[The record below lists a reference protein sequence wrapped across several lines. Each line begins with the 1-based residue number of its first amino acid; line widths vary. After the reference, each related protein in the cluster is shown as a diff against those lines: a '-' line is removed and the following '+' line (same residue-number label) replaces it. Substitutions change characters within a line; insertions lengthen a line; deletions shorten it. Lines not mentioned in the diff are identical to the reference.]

1 MLIQKAFSGLKD
13 IQNNSVIFV
22 FLPFIKSFTR
32 MKKIGFLLALIC
44 PFILFGCKPKQQE
57 TTEEKDYN
65 YPITIISDTLKT
77 DLSDKTELYPLSED
91 FMESFIE
98 KHNDYQGHKITANIP
113 FPEEWGLQ
121 CVERLPEGKE
131 LWLLQ
136 SQSREWMYL
145 VITSGFG
152 TQRILDL
159 MPVALNLANESNDV
173 LETEEWNTIRMSD
186 GSFVVNKNYEWVRS
200 VSNATRQQV
209 LDNPE
214 KYHRESHVTESFI
227 INDMGRFEFVEETDT
242 IPDYN
247 AVVFFYNRNEK
258 PEMWDECVE
267 RLQSFCEENNILFE
281 EVYQNYNQVLIQNF
295 NLTFSA
301 TVDITPYVGNT
312 YCGMVMMNGE
322 DEPKTINFGSYEYM
336 QMSIRRYFHLVEN
349 DINL

>member
-1 MLIQKAFSGLKD
+1 
-13 IQNNSVIFV
+13 
-22 FLPFIKSFTR
+22 
-32 MKKIGFLLALIC
+32 MKKFAFLLAVIC
-44 PFILFGCKPKQQE
+44 PILLFGCKKKQQE
-57 TTEEKDYN
+57 VVEEKDFN

-77 DLSDKTELYPLSED
+77 DLSDKTELYALSED
-91 FMESFIE
+91 FMESFME
-98 KHNDYQGHKITANIP
+98 KHNDYQGHKITARIP

-173 LETEEWNTIRMSD
+173 LETEEWSTIRMSD
-186 GSFVVNKNYEWVRS
+186 GSFVVTKNYEWVRS

-209 LDNPE
+209 MDNPE
-214 KYHRESHVTESFI
+214 KYHRENHVTEEFI
-227 INDMGRFEFVEETDT
+227 INDMGRFELVEIADSL
-242 IPDYN
+242 PDFN

-267 RLQSFCEENNILFE
+267 RLQGYCEENGIMFE
-281 EVYQNYNQVLIQNF
+281 EVYQNYSQVVVQNF
-295 NLTFSA
+295 NLTFST

-312 YCGMVMMNGE
+312 YCGMVMYKNGE
-322 DEPKTINFGSYEYM
+322 EPKTIPFGSYEYM
-336 QMSIRRYFHLVEN
+336 QMSLKRYFHLLDNE
-349 DINL
+349 ISQL

>member
-1 MLIQKAFSGLKD
+1 MKK
-13 IQNNSVIFV
+13 FV
-22 FLPFIKSFTR
+22 FL
-32 MKKIGFLLALIC
+32 LAVIC
-44 PFILFGCKPKQQE
+44 PIILFGCKKKQQE
-57 TTEEKDYN
+57 VVEEKDFN
-65 YPITIISDTLKT
+65 YPITIISDTLRT

-98 KHNDYQGHKITANIP
+98 KHNDYQGHKITARIP

-173 LETEEWNTIRMSD
+173 LETEEWTTFRMPD

-200 VSNATRQQV
+200 VSKATRQQV
-209 LDNPE
+209 MDNPE
-214 KYHRESHVTESFI
+214 KYHRENHVVEEYI
-227 INDMGRFEFVEETDT
+227 INDMGRFELVENADT
-242 IPDYN
+242 LPNYN

-258 PEMWDECVE
+258 PEIWDECVE
-267 RLQSFCEENNILFE
+267 RLESFCEENNILYE
-281 EVYQNYNQVLIQNF
+281 EVYQNYNQVLIQNYD
-295 NLTFSA
+295 FSFSVTA
-301 TVDITPYVGNT
+301 DITPYVGNVL
-312 YCGMVMMNGE
+312 CGMVLMKKGE
-322 DEPKTINFGSYEYM
+322 EPKTIPFGSYEYM
-336 QMSIRRYFHLVEN
+336 QMSIRRYFSIATPEMAL
-349 DINL
+349 

>member
-1 MLIQKAFSGLKD
+1 
-13 IQNNSVIFV
+13 
-22 FLPFIKSFTR
+22 
-32 MKKIGFLLALIC
+32 MKKFAFLLAVIC
-44 PFILFGCKPKQQE
+44 PIILFGCKKKQQE
-57 TTEEKDYN
+57 VVEEKDFN
-65 YPITIISDTLKT
+65 YPITIISDTLRT

-98 KHNDYQGHKITANIP
+98 KHNDYQGHKITARIP

-173 LETEEWNTIRMSD
+173 LETEEWTTFRMPD

-200 VSNATRQQV
+200 VSKATRQQV
-209 LDNPE
+209 MDNPE
-214 KYHRESHVTESFI
+214 KYHRENHVVEEYI
-227 INDMGRFEFVEETDT
+227 INDMGRFELVENADT
-242 IPDYN
+242 LPNYN

-258 PEMWDECVE
+258 PEIWDECVE
-267 RLQSFCEENNILFE
+267 RLESFCEENNILYE
-281 EVYQNYNQVLIQNF
+281 EVYQNYNQVLIQNYD
-295 NLTFSA
+295 FSFSVTA
-301 TVDITPYVGNT
+301 DITPYVGNVL
-312 YCGMVMMNGE
+312 CGMVLMKKGE
-322 DEPKTINFGSYEYM
+322 EPKTIPFGSYEYM
-336 QMSIRRYFHLVEN
+336 QMSIRRYFSIATPEMAL
-349 DINL
+349 

>member
-1 MLIQKAFSGLKD
+1 MKKFGILLA
-13 IQNNSVIFV
+13 VIF
-22 FLPFIKSFTR
+22 PI
-32 MKKIGFLLALIC
+32 
-44 PFILFGCKPKQQE
+44 ILFGCKSKHQE
-57 TTEEKDYN
+57 PTEDKDYS

-77 DLSDKTELYPLSED
+77 DVSDKTKLYPLQED
-91 FMESFIE
+91 FMASFLE
-98 KHNDYQGHKITANIP
+98 KHLDYQGYKITAKIA

-159 MPVALNLANESNDV
+159 MPVALNLANESNDI
-173 LETEEWNTIRMSD
+173 LETEEWSTIRLSD

-209 LDNPE
+209 MDNPE
-214 KYHRESHVTESFI
+214 RYHRENHVTESFI
-227 INDMGRFEFVEETDT
+227 INDMGRFEMVENSDSLAN
-242 IPDYN
+242 YN

-258 PEMWDECVE
+258 PEMWDMCVE
-267 RLQSFCEENNILFE
+267 RLQAFCEENNILFE
-281 EVYQNYNQVLIQNF
+281 EVYQNYNQIVIHNF
-295 NLTFSA
+295 DLTFST

-312 YCGMVMMNGE
+312 LCGMVMMKNGE
-322 DEPKTINFGSYEYM
+322 EPKTINFGSYDYM
-336 QMSIRRYFHLVEN
+336 QMSIRRYFLLPANET
-349 DINL
+349 NL